1 MDKRNKIYKEI
12 ASNIINNKIDHLNYL
27 KDKPIL
33 VLLEFYENPN
43 EKTYNLIRNFLFQF
57 LILKSYKNYFSDF
70 NK

>member
-33 VLLEFYENPN
+33 VLLELYENSN
-43 EKTYNLIRNFLFQF
+43 EKLI
-57 LILKSYKNYFSDF
+57 I
-70 NK
+70 